1 MSIRNYITNKRG
13 GIVAVSAATFMIAA
27 IACSG
32 GSNSVKPV
40 VANTIS
46 PAASSISTGVSTEPA
61 IGAPARVI
69 GGVVP
74 AIQPV
79 AVSSAGIG
87 VAPERSGGYSPS
99 FSSAVSVNQQLG
111 IWVEGFGS
119 IQADPDIAILSL
131 GIESREPTVTEARQ
145 EAAGAMQSLVAALN
159 DEGVASDDI
168 ATASFNISPQT
179 IYREVRDVN
188 GSYSTPEI
196 IGYIVSNR
204 LTVTIRD
211 LDNVGGV
218 IDRAATEAG
227 DLVRINNISF
237 SIEDPSVFG
246 ADLRTLA
253 ATDAR
258 AKAQIYADAMG
269 VELGPLVFLS
279 ESGSSAPKVY
289 VEERAVMAMDAS
301 FAPTPIMA
309 GETSLSARIQAVFSI
324 LSS

>member
-1 MSIRNYITNKRG
+1 MSIRTYTSTKRR
-13 GIVAVSAATFMIAA
+13 GIVATGAAVLMIAA

-32 GSNSVKPV
+32 GSDNVDPV

-46 PAASSISTGVSTEPA
+46 PGANSISTEPA
-61 IGAPARVI
+61 IGAPAQVI
-69 GGVVP
+69 GGVAP
-74 AIQPV
+74 AVQPIG
-79 AVSSAGIG
+79 VSSSGIG
-87 VAPERSGGYSPS
+87 VTAERSAGFSPS

-111 IWVEGFGS
+111 IWVEGLGS

-145 EAAGAMQSLVAALN
+145 AAAGAMQQLVASLN
-159 DEGVASDDI
+159 DEGVSSDDI
-168 ATASFNISPQT
+168 ATSSFNISPQT

-188 GSYSTPEI
+188 GSYSMPEI

-289 VEERAVMAMDAS
+289 AEERAVMAIDAS

-309 GETSLSARIQAVFSI
+309 GETSLSARVQAVFSI
-324 LSS
+324 IGS